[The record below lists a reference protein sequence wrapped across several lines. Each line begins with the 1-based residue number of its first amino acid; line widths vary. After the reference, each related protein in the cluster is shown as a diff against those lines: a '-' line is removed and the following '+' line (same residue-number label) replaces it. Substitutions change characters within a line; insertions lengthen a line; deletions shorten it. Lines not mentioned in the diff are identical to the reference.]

1 MMTFGYP
8 RSFLSLLLLGFAIV
22 IAPLIAGLVVNV
34 YAIEQL
40 SQQSQKAV
48 YDSNQATRLSREL
61 ARTLVT
67 MERAARFYAVSPDRD
82 FLQTYRDGRTQFQ
95 AFLNQLTAI
104 KLDAAQSAQIGDIVR
119 KDKAVAALIDAGV
132 NTETAKALEIAFSGI
147 DTDIRSLSTLATL
160 TIDREV
166 EELRGFAARSRN
178 QAFWQMIA
186 VVPIVLLIIGGFTL
200 LLTRPIRELDLA
212 IHRLGEGNLADPIAV
227 HGPRDIRML
236 GQQLDWLRQRLI
248 TLESQ
253 KTRFFQHVS
262 HELKTPLTALR
273 EGSDLLRDEVVGKL
287 NSDQREIV
295 SILRQNSLTLEK
307 LIQDL
312 LAYSARTDAD
322 GEKNLARKIAL
333 DIKPVRLM
341 ELIEEVLETQ
351 KIAIVAKAITIQKEC
366 DRTLVQ
372 GDTEK
377 LRVIIDNL
385 VSNAIKYSPA
395 HSIVRIRL
403 NRPNQNAVI
412 EVIDQGPGITEEDR
426 DRIFDPFFRGRAATT
441 SGAKGTGLGLAIVKD
456 YVDMHH
462 GSIRTVAA
470 KGAHFRVVIPAKH
483 DANL

>member
-1 MMTFGYP
+1 MKLGYP

-22 IAPLIAGLVVNV
+22 IAPLIAGLIVNV

-40 SQQSQKAV
+40 SQKSQKAV

-61 ARTLVT
+61 ARALVT
-67 MERAARFYAVSPDRD
+67 MERAARFYAVSPDND
-82 FLQTYRDGRTQFQ
+82 FLRTYRDGRAQFQ
-95 AFLNQLTAI
+95 ALLTQLNAI
-104 KLDAAQSAQIGDIVR
+104 KLDTAQSTQFSDIVA
-119 KDKAVAALIDAGV
+119 KDEAVAKLIDGGV
-132 NTETAKALEIAFSGI
+132 NAESAKALESAFNDI
-147 DTDIRSLSTLATL
+147 DTGIRRLSTLATQA
-160 TIDREV
+160 IDREV
-166 EELRGFAARSRN
+166 EELRGYAVRSRN
-178 QAFWQMIA
+178 QALWQMIA
-186 VVPIVLLIIGGFTL
+186 VVPIVLLIIGGFTF

-212 IHRLGEGNLADPIAV
+212 IHRLGEGNLADPVAV
-227 HGPRDIRML
+227 RGPRDIRML
-236 GQQLDWLRQRLI
+236 GEQLDWLRQRLI

-287 NSDQREIV
+287 NGDQREIV
-295 SILRQNSLTLEK
+295 SILRHNSLTLEK

-333 DIKPVRLM
+333 DIKPIRLM
-341 ELIEEVLETQ
+341 ELIESVIETQ

-372 GDTEK
+372 GDGEK

-385 VSNAIKYSPA
+385 ISNAIKYSPA
-395 HSIVRIRL
+395 QSTVRIRL
-403 NRPNQNAVI
+403 SRPNQNAVI
-412 EVIDQGPGITEEDR
+412 EVIDQGPGITDEDR

-441 SGAKGTGLGLAIVKD
+441 TGAKGTGLGLAIVKD

>member
-1 MMTFGYP
+1 MKLGYP
-8 RSFLSLLLLGFAIV
+8 RSFLSLLLLGFTIV
-22 IAPLIAGLVVNV
+22 IAPLIAGLIVNV

-48 YDSNQATRLSREL
+48 YDSNQTTRLSREL
-61 ARTLVT
+61 ARSLIT

-82 FLQTYRDGRTQFQ
+82 FLQTYRDGRVQFQ
-95 AFLNQLTAI
+95 ALLTQLNAI
-104 KLDAAQSAQIGDIVR
+104 KLDATQRAQIKEIVV
-119 KDKAVAALIDAGV
+119 KDRAIAAMIDGGGG
-132 NTETAKALEIAFSGI
+132 NETAKALEPAFSDLDAGI
-147 DTDIRSLSTLATL
+147 RRLSVLATQA
-160 TIDREV
+160 IDREV

-178 QAFWQMIA
+178 QALWQMIA
-186 VVPIVLLIIGGFTL
+186 VVPIVLLIIGGFTFL
-200 LLTRPIRELDLA
+200 LSRPIRELDLA
-212 IHRLGEGNLADPIAV
+212 IHRLGEGNLADPVAV
-227 HGPRDIRML
+227 RGPRDIRML
-236 GQQLDWLRQRLI
+236 GEQLDWLRQRLI

-287 NSDQREIV
+287 NGEQREIV
-295 SILRQNSLTLEK
+295 AILRQNSVTLEK

-333 DIKPVRLM
+333 DIKPIRLM
-341 ELIEEVLETQ
+341 ELIEEVIETQ

-372 GDTEK
+372 GDGEK

-385 VSNAIKYSPA
+385 ISNAIKYSPA
-395 HSIVRIRL
+395 QSIVRIRL
-403 NRPNQNAVI
+403 SRPNQNAVI
-412 EVIDQGPGITEEDR
+412 EVIDQGPGITDEDR

-441 SGAKGTGLGLAIVKD
+441 TGAKGTGLGLAIVKD

-483 DANL
+483 DATL